1 MTTYYII
8 AVAVTTAHIPNVLFE
23 ASSPDEAC
31 ELVRS
36 APQSKGR
43 ATDQQ
48 LIDACRA
55 SRALLWVPGTM
66 LYRDAKVWILAHVR
80 KTYGDQARGI
90 LYVCT

>member
-55 SRALLWVPGTM
+55 SRALLRQ
-66 LYRDAKVWILAHVR
+66 RDPITAVQFTDK
-80 KTYGDQARGI
+80 GSPI
-90 LYVCT
+90 LYVQAAY